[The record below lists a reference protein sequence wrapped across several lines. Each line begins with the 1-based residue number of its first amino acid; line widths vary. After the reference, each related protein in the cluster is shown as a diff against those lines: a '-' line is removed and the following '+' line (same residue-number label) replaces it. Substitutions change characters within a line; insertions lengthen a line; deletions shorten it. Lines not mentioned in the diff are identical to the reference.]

1 MDITLKRSSSRVTS
15 TADSVKDTQTSEN
28 LQQLIQKSLALQNEI
43 QQLFSEYEAN
53 NKDIRDD
60 VDDFCEIY
68 ESSIGNLTVST
79 SRMQTGSSSSLDLS

>member
-15 TADSVKDTQTSEN
+15 TVDSVKDTQTSEN

-68 ESSIGNLTVST
+68 ESSIGNLTV
-79 SRMQTGSSSSLDLS
+79 G

>member
-15 TADSVKDTQTSEN
+15 TVDSVKDTQTSEN

-43 QQLFSEYEAN
+43 QQFFSEYEAN

-68 ESSIGNLTVST
+68 ESSIGNLTV
-79 SRMQTGSSSSLDLS
+79 G

>member
-68 ESSIGNLTVST
+68 ESSIGNLTV
-79 SRMQTGSSSSLDLS
+79 G